1 MIMKDFIKRVDWKKF
16 VKYEVY
22 CFMIVTILYANS
34 ILCNR
39 NVFPENIYVI
49 PLTVVLFAILLIL
62 KANISYLEE
71 KIVKKQ

>member
-1 MIMKDFIKRVDWKKF
+1 MAMKEFFKRVDWKKF

-49 PLTVVLFAILLIL
+49 PLTVGLFAIMLIL
-62 KANISYLEE
+62 KANSVYLGE
-71 KIVKKQ
+71 KIFKKQ